1 MLDAGAIRR
10 ATYKD
15 LDQMME
21 VEQRCFTSY
30 LAYSRRQ
37 LQYLLT
43 EAHSDCFAEVI
54 HDALRGFI
62 IVLYRENATVA
73 GIETL
78 NVDPL
83 HHGKGI
89 GIRLLQAAEEE
100 MIAHDIRRIRLE
112 VRTNNFPAINLYQRA
127 GFETIAFLPNYYVVD
142 CNGSRDAFRMVKKL
156 T

>member
-1 MLDAGAIRR
+1 MLDAGTIRK
-10 ATYKD
+10 ATYED
-15 LDQMME
+15 LDQIIE

-43 EAHSDCFAEVI
+43 QANSDCFAEVI
-54 HDALRGFI
+54 QDSLRGFI
-62 IVLYRENATVA
+62 IVLYRENANVA

-100 MIAHDIRRIRLE
+100 IRTNDIRRIRLE
-112 VRTNNFPAINLYQRA
+112 VRTSNTPAIKLYERA
-127 GFETIAFLPNYYVVD
+127 GFETVAFLPNYYLFD
-142 CNGSRDAFRMVKKL
+142 HHGSCDAFRMVKKL